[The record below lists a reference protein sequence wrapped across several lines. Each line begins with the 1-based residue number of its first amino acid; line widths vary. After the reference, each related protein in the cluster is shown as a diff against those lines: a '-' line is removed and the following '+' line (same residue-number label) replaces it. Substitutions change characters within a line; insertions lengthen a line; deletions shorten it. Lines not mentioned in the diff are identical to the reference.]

1 MILSDRRRCRA
12 APLLQMSL
20 IFRQRLF
27 HGPADQLGRRPTR
40 QQIGMRFEPLDLLG
54 GRLIAGVFRLIR
66 TAGPKVCQ
74 QKPSCARSMA
84 LEIRWLSSARSVVT
98 GCI

>member
-1 MILSDRRRCRA
+1 VLRC
-12 APLLQMSL
+12 PLLQMSL

-54 GRLIAGVFRLIR
+54 GRLIACVFPLIR
-66 TAGPKVCQ
+66 NVGPKVCQ
-74 QKPSCARSMA
+74 QKPSWARCACSMA
-84 LEIRWLSSARSVVT
+84 LAIRWLSSARSVVT
-98 GCI
+98 GCT